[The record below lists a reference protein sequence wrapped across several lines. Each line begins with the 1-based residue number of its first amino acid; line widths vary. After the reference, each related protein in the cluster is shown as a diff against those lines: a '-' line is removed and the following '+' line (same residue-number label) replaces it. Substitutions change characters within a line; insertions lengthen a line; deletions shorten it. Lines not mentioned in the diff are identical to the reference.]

1 MLFLS
6 RTRLLAGLALAA
18 CLLAATGSSR
28 AQTAKTASKPV
39 TKNIDFKTFDGVT
52 LQGTFYP
59 KQSGKKD
66 KEAVVI
72 LLHEPNL
79 SKGGSTQQEGW
90 SDLATALQA
99 DGYAV
104 LMFDFRGFGESKTVN
119 PDVFYKQHQNTTLI
133 RGAAARKST
142 QISYKDFYARY
153 IPYLVNDIA
162 AAKAYLDRQ
171 NDQKAC
177 NTSSVIVIGAGESAA
192 LGALWMANE
201 TRRAK
206 DKSNVLLGG
215 PPMLGDPESK
225 DLAAGIWLS
234 AGQTFGG
241 VPAPWR
247 TFVNEVSREQK
258 VPMAFVHGD
267 GDKKGAAFAKSYS
280 VKASKDKEAGYPRAV
295 GVSGASSTGHRL
307 LGKDEASEKLILD
320 NLRTIMEKR
329 GSKEWVERKVET
341 SRFWYTQPKSTRPL
355 RVNKDQGQDVPSVS
369 LSLFLQ
375 GF

>member
-1 MLFLS
+1 
-6 RTRLLAGLALAA
+6 
-18 CLLAATGSSR
+18 
-28 AQTAKTASKPV
+28 
-39 TKNIDFKTFDGVT
+39 
-52 LQGTFYP
+52 
-59 KQSGKKD
+59 
-66 KEAVVI
+66 
-72 LLHEPNL
+72 
-79 SKGGSTQQEGW
+79 
-90 SDLATALQA
+90 
-99 DGYAV
+99 
-104 LMFDFRGFGESKTVN
+104 MFDFRGFGESKTVN
-119 PDVFYKQHQNTTLI
+119 PELFYKQQANMSLI
-133 RGAAARKST
+133 RGAARKPT
-142 QISYKDFYARY
+142 QISYKDFNARY

-171 NDQKAC
+171 NDQKSC

-192 LGALWMANE
+192 LGALWMAHE
-201 TRRAK
+201 SRRAK

-241 VPAPWR
+241 VQAPWR
-247 TFVNEVSREQK
+247 TFVNEVTREQK
-258 VPMAFVHGD
+258 VPMVFVHGD
-267 GDKKGAAFAKSYS
+267 GDKKGAAFAKQLS

-295 GVSGASSTGHRL
+295 GVPGASSTGHRL
-307 LGKDEASEKLILD
+307 LGKGEASEKLILD

-355 RVNKDQGQDVPSVS
+355 KVNKDQGQDVPSVF